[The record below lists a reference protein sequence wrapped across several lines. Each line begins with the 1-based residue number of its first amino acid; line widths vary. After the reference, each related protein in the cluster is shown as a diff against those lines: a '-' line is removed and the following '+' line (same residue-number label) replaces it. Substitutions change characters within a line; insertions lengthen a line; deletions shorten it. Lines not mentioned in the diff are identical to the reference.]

1 MTAPTR
7 DTLFISKATPED
19 DPFALW
25 LAPRLEAE
33 GYRVFADI
41 ISLRAGESWR
51 QQLTDTLQHRA
62 SKMLLCCNDSTLK
75 KHGVQEEI
83 GIASHVMK
91 DLGDAAFI
99 IPMRLERYAP
109 VFGLANTQFVD
120 FEKSWAAGL
129 DRLLDEL
136 EQAGVPK
143 ENAARTIS
151 PNWETI
157 RRQLVVPLR
166 RETERL
172 YSNWI
177 RVTEVPDR
185 IRFFEISGAMDHGT
199 FQLAVGAARY
209 PMVRHNRGVLTFLD
223 LAEVNEELAAAGRF
237 VEKASCGT
245 LEFSEAGMPEIGIA
259 PREAGA
265 HLVAM
270 FATAWERHA
279 RERGLIRY
287 EFSGRRPG
295 FHAGEEQARLGQR
308 IPWGR
313 QGDRRSSVLRNIA
326 RGKVWSY
333 GITVSPNL
341 WPFPHLR
348 MKARVMFADVVND
361 EPGDIIQSKEQQFRM
376 RRSVCKGWRNKQW
389 HGRLMAY
396 LEVLSGDSAWIA
408 MPLSPTCALRCDAQ
422 PLLLSSPVTTD
433 LPNLMTDDEEDDDPA
448 LLGGRTDDDE
458 EEEPEED
465 GSDGN
470 S

>member
-1 MTAPTR
+1 MNALPR
-7 DTLFISKATPED
+7 DTLFISKATPGD

-25 LAPRLEAE
+25 LAPRLEAA
-33 GYRVFADI
+33 GYRVFADV

-51 QQLTDTLQHRA
+51 QQLTDTLRYRA
-62 SKMLLCCNDSTLK
+62 IKMLLCCKDSTLEK
-75 KHGVQEEI
+75 QGVQEEI
-83 GIASHVMK
+83 GLASHVAK
-91 DLGDAAFI
+91 TIGDNGFI

-109 VFGLANTQFVD
+109 TFGVANTQFVD
-120 FEKSWAAGL
+120 FEKSWAIGL

-136 EQAGVPK
+136 QKAGVPK
-143 ENAARTIS
+143 ANAGRAIS
-151 PNWETI
+151 QNWETI
-157 RRQLVVPLR
+157 RRQLSVPLR

-172 YSNWI
+172 YSNWT
-177 RVTEVPDR
+177 RVTEVPDW

-199 FQLAVGAARY
+199 FQRAVSVARY

-223 LAEVNEELAAAGRF
+223 LVEVNDELAAAGRF
-237 VEKASCGT
+237 VEKASCATIG
-245 LEFSEAGMPEIGIA
+245 FSKAGMPEIGIA

-270 FATAWERHA
+270 FAAAWERHA
-279 RERGLIRY
+279 RELGLIRY

-295 FHAGEEQARLGQR
+295 FHASEDQARLGQR
-308 IPWGR
+308 IAWGR

-333 GITVSPNL
+333 GITVIPNL

-348 MKARVMFADVVND
+348 LKARVMFADVVND
-361 EPGDIIQSKEQQFRM
+361 EPGDIIQSKEQQFRL

-396 LEVLSGDSAWIA
+396 LEVLSGDTTWIA
-408 MPLSPTCALRCDAQ
+408 IPLSPSCALRCDAQ

-433 LPNLMTDDEEDDDPA
+433 LPNLMTDDEEDSDPA
-448 LLGGRTDDDE
+448 LLGGRTDDDD
-458 EEEPEED
+458 EEPGED
-465 GSDGN
+465 SSDGD